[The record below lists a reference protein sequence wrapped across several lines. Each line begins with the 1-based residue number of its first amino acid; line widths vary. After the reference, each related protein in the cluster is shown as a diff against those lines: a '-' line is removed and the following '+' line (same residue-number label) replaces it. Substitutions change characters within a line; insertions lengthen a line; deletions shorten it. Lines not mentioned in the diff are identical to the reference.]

1 MFTNIKKTL
10 IGFTAMAVFFTIF
23 FTNNAKAKIDTI
35 PLSVPPCTN
44 IVPDCSDWE
53 DWQYH
58 TREMKYD
65 SHKHSNWPFGPK
77 WFKCNTVIAYRVRQC
92 KTNRYMHQYDVINI
106 NLDLGYKIW
115 HLQSGGWVYPCREA
129 LDILK
134 GSKTEVS
141 GFFNALYNR
150 VYEDLLEV
158 LFEEYFA
165 AAEALDEQ
173 LGGPY
178 AHYKHSPCD
187 DTDPNNPWNKY
198 AITVVT
204 VNSSCQG
211 ACVTWGDNKE
221 FVVFK
226 DPISLEFS
234 NPLSTN
240 ISPEFLAS
248 TYGYDEG
255 YSLQPLDTTDLADLN
270 NYIQTEINP
279 YIVEPEYKIGI
290 LSGSPKMTITKRPCS
305 PDFCCVYKMNI
316 CQEENGD
323 ARLFNKVIEGDV
335 PQACIDG
342 DLTPLDLCPPSVIPP
357 LPYPCVSNCVPAAPL
372 QQTITETEG
381 SINKIQISPNPTTN
395 ETKLTFTAS
404 SEGQLNI
411 TLVNVDGQEL
421 LELHNAH
428 IEAGEFTKNISLLKF
443 PAGIYYLRIK
453 HNDNIIVEKIVRN

>member
-1 MFTNIKKTL
+1 M
-10 IGFTAMAVFFTIF
+10 
-23 FTNNAKAKIDTI
+23 
-35 PLSVPPCTN
+35 
-44 IVPDCSDWE
+44 
-53 DWQYH
+53 
-58 TREMKYD
+58 
-65 SHKHSNWPFGPK
+65 
-77 WFKCNTVIAYRVRQC
+77 
-92 KTNRYMHQYDVINI
+92 INI

-115 HLQSGGWVYPCREA
+115 HLQSGGWVYPCREV

-211 ACVTWGDNKE
+211 ACVTWGYNKE
-221 FVVFK
+221 LVVFK

-290 LSGSPKMTITKRPCS
+290 LSGSPKMTIT
-305 PDFCCVYKMNI
+305 N
-316 CQEENGD
+316 
-323 ARLFNKVIEGDV
+323 
-335 PQACIDG
+335 
-342 DLTPLDLCPPSVIPP
+342 DLVR
-357 LPYPCVSNCVPAAPL
+357 
-372 QQTITETEG
+372 
-381 SINKIQISPNPTTN
+381 QI
-395 ETKLTFTAS
+395 FVA
-404 SEGQLNI
+404 
-411 TLVNVDGQEL
+411 
-421 LELHNAH
+421 
-428 IEAGEFTKNISLLKF
+428 
-443 PAGIYYLRIK
+443 YIK
-453 HNDNIIVEKIVRN
+453 